1 MELRKHST
9 GLKLLVASLLLLTT
23 GCSLTQ
29 PKEVVVTRTV
39 VQTPDIPLRQPPR
52 PINMIDVNWYTVTTD
67 NIHEFEERFENANGD
82 LVFFALSVP
91 HYENLSQNLADIR
104 RYIEQQKAIIIYYEE
119 QITAQTKNINNDTN
133 STDQE

>member
-1 MELRKHST
+1 M
-9 GLKLLVASLLLLTT
+9 GLKLLAVSLILTITT
-23 GCSLTQ
+23 GCSFSK

-39 VQTPDIPLRQPPR
+39 VQTPDIPLRSPPR
-52 PINMIDVNWYTVTTD
+52 PINMVDVNWYTVTTD

-91 HYENLSQNLADIR
+91 HYENLSLNLADIR
-104 RYIEQQKAIIIYYEE
+104 RFIEQQKAIIIYYEE
-119 QITAQTKNINNDTN
+119 QITAQSKKNINNDTN

>member
-1 MELRKHST
+1 LT

-23 GCSLTQ
+23 AGCSTT

-39 VQTPDIPLRQPPR
+39 VQYPEIPLRNSPR

-67 NIHEFEERFENANGD
+67 NIQEFEKRFENANGD

-91 HYENLSQNLADIR
+91 HYENLSLNLADIR

-119 QITAQTKNINNDTN
+119 QITAQTKKNINNDTN

>member
-1 MELRKHST
+1 M
-9 GLKLLVASLLLLTT
+9 ASLLLLTT
-23 GCSLTQ
+23 AGCSTT

-39 VQTPDIPLRQPPR
+39 VQYPEIPLRNSPR

-91 HYENLSQNLADIR
+91 HYENLSLNLADIR

-119 QITAQTKNINNDTN
+119 QITAQTKKNINNDTN